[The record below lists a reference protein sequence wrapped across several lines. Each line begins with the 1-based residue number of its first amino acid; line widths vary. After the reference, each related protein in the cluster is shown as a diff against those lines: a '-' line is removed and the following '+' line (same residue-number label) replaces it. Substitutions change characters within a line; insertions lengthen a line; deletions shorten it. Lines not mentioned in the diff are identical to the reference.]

1 MSACRHLLSCVAIAF
16 AAILA
21 GCATEPAQ
29 PPDTP
34 AIQRVVAVTPAK
46 GSVFRAVAIDHE
58 VEDRILALDPE
69 HISEADVAT
78 TLSKAP
84 APQIMLLHGG
94 VYPVHM
100 MMEST
105 GKFLTRMG
113 YPETRIR
120 QPGDRRWSHSP
131 YEDSAQLAGLLAW
144 YYEQEGVRPMMI
156 GHSQGGIQAVK
167 ILYELAGKFEPS
179 IAVWDPYTDKSLDRT
194 TIIDPLT
201 GTERPVVGLVLVSY
215 TSTVGAGGMT
225 LLMPNQWSMLDKMY
239 TIPDTVEE
247 YTGYQMD
254 LDPIGW
260 KGTWDSKG
268 KATVRNVQLPFGYNH
283 LTTPYVAPLADDAA
297 ARAWIDAYD
306 PGGKNPDPPQQSIG
320 YAVFW
325 AADLWHGVKKH
336 WALEAQRL
344 IRARRAATASS
355 LTAG

>member
-1 MSACRHLLSCVAIAF
+1 MRNLRKLVPCVAIAV
-16 AAILA
+16 AAIVA

-29 PPDTP
+29 SPDTP
-34 AIQRVVAVTPAK
+34 AIQRVVATTPAK
-46 GSVFRAVAIDHE
+46 GSVFRTVAIDRE
-58 VEDRILALDPE
+58 VEDRILALNPE
-69 HISEADVAT
+69 RISDAEVAA

-94 VYPVHM
+94 VYPVHV

-105 GKFLTRMG
+105 GKFLVAMG

-120 QPGDRRWSHSP
+120 HPGDRRWSHSP

-144 YYEQEGVRPMMI
+144 YYEHEGVRPMMI

-167 ILYELAGKFEPS
+167 VLYEMAGKFEPS
-179 IAVWDPYTDKSLDRT
+179 IPVWDPYTDKALGRT

-201 GTERPVVGLVLVSY
+201 GTERPVVGLVVSY
-215 TSTVGAGGMT
+215 TSTIGAGGIT

-239 TIPDTVEE
+239 TIPDTVDE
-247 YTGYQMD
+247 YTGYQLD
-254 LDPIGW
+254 LDPIGL
-260 KGTWDSKG
+260 KGTWQADG

-297 ARAWIDAYD
+297 SRAWIDAYD

-336 WALEAQRL
+336 WAIEAQRL
-344 IRARRAATASS
+344 IRARRAAAGSA